1 MMRNRAKC
9 LICGQVIEGKD
20 NVRDFCL
27 CKSLWIEGAEALYGR
42 IGFHEASEVVMID
55 EDGKERPLN
64 VINKK
69 PKKIENNTEDPLIL
83 NLPKMILDLPKTPRE
98 NLLKELKMMIEAYEN
113 MPAQAKQLPIN
124 LYDLMRYMIII
135 EAILLE
141 GK

>member
-83 NLPKMILDLPKTPRE
+83 DLPNTTRE
-98 NLLKELKMMIEAYEN
+98 NLLKELKMMIEADEN

>member
-1 MMRNRAKC
+1 
-9 LICGQVIEGKD
+9 
-20 NVRDFCL
+20 
-27 CKSLWIEGAEALYGR
+27 
-42 IGFHEASEVVMID
+42 MID

-98 NLLKELKMMIEAYEN
+98 NLLKELKMMIEADEN